1 MLKVG
6 ITGQN
11 PYDRFYQHR
20 KEKNWNVMV
29 IIYES
34 YSERHCNE
42 LEALLVE
49 CHFNDL
55 TNVRSGGGSKLS
67 LSGKNFV
74 YVLLKNR

>member
-1 MLKVG
+1 
-6 ITGQN
+6 
-11 PYDRFYQHR
+11 
-20 KEKNWNVMV
+20 MV

-74 YVLLKNR
+74 YVLLKK